1 MYKKFIGLG
10 LMAGLTGCGVLP
22 TERVAPDEDVV
33 VVGAAVRGNFTPLEA
48 AFTCLADSLRQQR
61 QPSIG
66 IAVGDVKDYTG
77 KYNQNEGNAITQGG
91 ALMAYSA
98 LGKLGDVVQ
107 LHERFDTRIGELEL
121 AYTDRRQLGDGK
133 PHAIEAGKPPVS
145 WVPYFGGS
153 ILGSQYYI
161 IGGITEVNYDI
172 QSGGADVSVSNV
184 GAKRRTYT
192 MNIGVDL
199 RLVDTRTL
207 VVVKTVSLQKQ
218 IKGEEVGAGVYRFF
232 GSELLDLTVG
242 AKRQEPL
249 QLGVRTTIE
258 QGVLE
263 LVAAVGK
270 VDAQSC
276 LAQAAD
282 QRKAGGAKATV
293 AAQAP
298 VAPALAASA
307 PAVAAPQAS
316 ASKPVEQAAPPLDA
330 TSTQSGQVPQNAG
343 ATSQDAGY
351 DIEFDV
357 ASAAI
362 SPRVMSLI
370 EKIASDAAA
379 GKRVSYKLL
388 SRDNE
393 VYPPMQRDELIN
405 QRLRTVAD
413 LLVARGVQASRI
425 SVTWQPEPTDVK
437 MFRYGNGLQL
447 LARISLWP

>member
-1 MYKKFIGLG
+1 
-10 LMAGLTGCGVLP
+10 MAGLTGCGVLP

-121 AYTDRRQLGDGK
+121 AYTDRRQLGDGQ

-172 QSGGADVSVSNV
+172 QSGGADVAISNV

-218 IKGEEVGAGVYRFF
+218 IKGEEVGVGIYRFF

-270 VDAQSC
+270 VDAKAC
-276 LAQAAD
+276 LEQAAE
-282 QRKAGGAKATV
+282 QRKPGQVKAT
-293 AAQAP
+293 APAQVPAAP
-298 VAPALAASA
+298 VAVLAT
-307 PAVAAPQAS
+307 PVAAPVVS
-316 ASKPVEQAAPPLDA
+316 ASTPVEQAAPLLDA
-330 TSTQSGQVPQNAG
+330 TATQSGQVPQNAG
-343 ATSQDAGY
+343 ASSQDAGY

-370 EKIASDAAA
+370 EQIASDAAA

>member
-172 QSGGADVSVSNV
+172 QSGGADISVSNV

-218 IKGEEVGAGVYRFF
+218 IKGEEVGVGIYRFF

-270 VDAQSC
+270 VDAKAC
-276 LAQAAD
+276 LEQAAEQRKPGQAKATAPAQVPAAPVAVLATPVAAPVVSASTPVAQAA
-282 QRKAGGAKATV
+282 
-293 AAQAP
+293 P
-298 VAPALAASA
+298 L
-307 PAVAAPQAS
+307 
-316 ASKPVEQAAPPLDA
+316 LDA
-330 TSTQSGQVPQNAG
+330 TATQSGQVPQNAG
-343 ATSQDAGY
+343 ASSQDAGY

-370 EKIASDAAA
+370 EKIASDAAS

>member
-1 MYKKFIGLG
+1 MHKKIIGFG
-10 LMAGLTGCGVLP
+10 LIAGLTGCGVLP
-22 TERVAPDEDVV
+22 TQRVAPDEDVV
-33 VVGAAVRGNFTPLEA
+33 VVGASVRGNFTPLEP
-48 AFTCLADSLRQQR
+48 AFACLADSLRRQQR
-61 QPSIG
+61 PVIS

-133 PHAIEAGKPPVS
+133 PHAVEAGKPPVS
-145 WVPYFGGS
+145 WVPYFGGT

-172 QSGGADVSVSNV
+172 QSGGADVSISNV

-199 RLVDTRTL
+199 RLVDTRSL
-207 VVVKTVSLQKQ
+207 VVIKTVSLQKQ

-242 AKRQEPL
+242 SKRQEPL

-258 QGVLE
+258 QGILE

-270 VDAQSC
+270 VDAKSC

-282 QRKAGGAKATV
+282 QLKTSQTKAAAP
-293 AAQAP
+293 AQAP
-298 VAPALAASA
+298 AATAPVVPEVLAPA
-307 PAVAAPQAS
+307 AVASTAPVQAE
-316 ASKPVEQAAPPLDA
+316 PLLDA
-330 TSTQSGQVPQNAG
+330 TSTQSGQVPQNGG
-343 ATSQDAGY
+343 AVSQDAGY

-362 SPRVMSLI
+362 SPRVMSLLD
-370 EKIASDAAA
+370 KIASDAAL

-388 SRDNE
+388 SRDSE
-393 VYPPMQRDELIN
+393 VFPPMQRDELIN
-405 QRLRTVAD
+405 QRLRTVSD

-425 SVTWQPEPTDVK
+425 SVVWRPEPTEGK
-437 MFRYGNGLQL
+437 IFRYDNGLQL
-447 LARISLWP
+447 LARINLWP

>member
-1 MYKKFIGLG
+1 MYKKFIGLSVV
-10 LMAGLTGCGVLP
+10 ASLTACGVLP
-22 TERVAPDEDVV
+22 AERVAPDEDAV
-33 VVGAAVRGNFTPLEA
+33 VVGAAVRGNFTPLEP
-48 AFTCLADSLRQQR
+48 AFTCLADSLRQR
-61 QPSIG
+61 HQPAIS

-107 LHERFDTRIGELEL
+107 LHERFDTRIAELEL
-121 AYTDRRQLGDGK
+121 AYTDRRQLGDGQ
-133 PHAIEAGKPPVS
+133 PHAVEAGKPPVS
-145 WVPYFGGS
+145 WVPYFGGT

-172 QSGGADVSVSNV
+172 QSGGAEVAVSNV
-184 GAKRRTYT
+184 GGKRRTYT

-218 IKGEEVGAGVYRFF
+218 IKGEEVGVGVYRFF
-232 GSELLDLTVG
+232 GTELLDLTVG

-263 LVAAVGK
+263 LIAAVGK
-270 VDAQSC
+270 VDAKSC

-282 QRKAGGAKATV
+282 QRKAGQTKVVAPAQTPVAT
-293 AAQAP
+293 AP
-298 VAPALAASA
+298 VAVV
-307 PAVAAPQAS
+307 AVAALPAVS
-316 ASKPVEQAAPPLDA
+316 ASKAVERAEPLLDA
-330 TSTQSGQVPQNAG
+330 TATQSGQVPQNAG
-343 ATSQDAGY
+343 AVSQDAGY

-362 SPRVMSLI
+362 SSQVMSQI
-370 EKIASDAAA
+370 EKIASDAAS

-388 SRDNE
+388 SRDSE
-393 VYPPMQRDELIN
+393 VYPPMQRDELISK
-405 QRLRTVAD
+405 RLRTVSD

-425 SVTWQPEPTDVK
+425 SVTWQPESTDAK
-437 MFRYGNGLQL
+437 IFRYGNGLQL

>member
-121 AYTDRRQLGDGK
+121 AYTDRRQLGDGQ

-172 QSGGADVSVSNV
+172 QSGGADVAISNV

-218 IKGEEVGAGVYRFF
+218 IKGEEVGVGIYRFF

-270 VDAQSC
+270 VDAKAC
-276 LAQAAD
+276 LEQAAE
-282 QRKAGGAKATV
+282 QRKPGQVKAT
-293 AAQAP
+293 APAQVPAAP
-298 VAPALAASA
+298 VAVLAT
-307 PAVAAPQAS
+307 PVAAPVVRAS
-316 ASKPVEQAAPPLDA
+316 TPVEQAAPLLDA
-330 TSTQSGQVPQNAG
+330 TATQSGQVPQNAG
-343 ATSQDAGY
+343 ASSQDAGY

-370 EKIASDAAA
+370 EQIASDAAA

>member
-1 MYKKFIGLG
+1 MNKKFIGLW
-10 LMAGLTGCGVLP
+10 LIAGLTGCGVLP
-22 TERVAPDEDVV
+22 TERMSPDEDAV
-33 VVGAAVRGNFTPLEA
+33 VVGAAARRNFTPLEA
-48 AFTCLADSLRQQR
+48 AFTCVADSLRQQQ
-61 QPSIG
+61 QPVIS

-98 LGKLGDVVQ
+98 LGKFGDVVQ
-107 LHERFDTRIGELEL
+107 LHERFDTRIAELEL

-133 PHAIEAGKPPVS
+133 PHAIEPGKPPVS

-172 QSGGADVSVSNV
+172 QSGGADVTITNV
-184 GAKRRTYT
+184 GVKRRTYT

-207 VVVKTVSLQKQ
+207 LVVKTVSLQKQ

-242 AKRQEPL
+242 AKHQEPL

-258 QGVLE
+258 HGILE
-263 LVAAVGK
+263 LVASIGK
-270 VDAQSC
+270 LDVKGC
-276 LAQAAD
+276 LAQAAE
-282 QRKAGGAKATV
+282 QRKFVQFKSTV
-293 AAQAP
+293 PAQIP
-298 VAPALAASA
+298 VVMLPV
-307 PAVAAPQAS
+307 VAAPVAS
-316 ASKPVEQAAPPLDA
+316 ASKALEQAQLILD
-330 TSTQSGQVPQNAG
+330 TTITQSGQVPQNGG
-343 ATSQDAGY
+343 AAAQDAGY

-370 EKIASDAAA
+370 EKIASDAAL

-388 SRDNE
+388 SRDAE

-405 QRLRTVAD
+405 QRLRTVSD
-413 LLVARGVQASRI
+413 LLVARGVQAARI
-425 SVTWQPEPTDVK
+425 SVVWRPEPTEGK
-437 MFRYGNGLQL
+437 IFRYDNGLQL
-447 LARISLWP
+447 LARINLWP

>member
-121 AYTDRRQLGDGK
+121 AYTDRRQLGDGQ

-172 QSGGADVSVSNV
+172 QSGGADVAISNV

-218 IKGEEVGAGVYRFF
+218 IKGEEVGVGIYRFF

-270 VDAQSC
+270 VDAKAC
-276 LAQAAD
+276 LEQAAE
-282 QRKAGGAKATV
+282 QRKPGQVKAT
-293 AAQAP
+293 APAQVPAAP
-298 VAPALAASA
+298 VAVLAT
-307 PAVAAPQAS
+307 PVAAPVVS
-316 ASKPVEQAAPPLDA
+316 ASTPVEQAAPLLDA
-330 TSTQSGQVPQNAG
+330 TATQSGQVPQNAG
-343 ATSQDAGY
+343 ASSQDAGY

-370 EKIASDAAA
+370 EQIASDAAA

>member
-1 MYKKFIGLG
+1 MYKKFIGLSVI
-10 LMAGLTGCGVLP
+10 ASLTACGVLP
-22 TERVAPDEDVV
+22 TERLAPDEEAV
-33 VVGAAVRGNFTPLEA
+33 VVGAAVRRNFTPLEP
-48 AFTCLADSLRQQR
+48 AFTCLADNLRQQR
-61 QPSIG
+61 RPAIG

-121 AYTDRRQLGDGK
+121 AYTDRRQLGDGQ
-133 PHAIEAGKPPVS
+133 PHAVESGKPPVA

-153 ILGSQYYI
+153 ILGSQYYV

-184 GAKRRTYT
+184 GGKRRTYT

-207 VVVKTVSLQKQ
+207 LVVKTVSLQKQ
-218 IKGEEVGAGVYRFF
+218 IKGEEVGVGVYRFF

-258 QGVLE
+258 QGILE

-270 VDAQSC
+270 VDVKPC
-276 LAQAAD
+276 LELAAD
-282 QRKAGGAKATV
+282 QRKATVQAKVVVPVQAP
-293 AAQAP
+293 AAP
-298 VAPALAASA
+298 VALAAA
-307 PAVAAPQAS
+307 PVVS
-316 ASKPVEQAAPPLDA
+316 ASKVLAAGTPLLDA

-343 ATSQDAGY
+343 ASQQDAGY

-370 EKIASDAAA
+370 DKIVSDAAL

-388 SRDNE
+388 SRDSE

-405 QRLRTVAD
+405 QRLHTVSD
-413 LLVARGVQASRI
+413 LLVARGVQAARI
-425 SVTWQPEPTDVK
+425 SVTWRPEPTDGK
-437 MFRYGNGLQL
+437 IFRYENGLQL
-447 LARISLWP
+447 LARISLWQ